1 MILMHQVSVCIHAC
15 ACVHVWVFVSASVR
29 VFVHACLC
37 PSVHVFQDI
46 IFMIIST
53 QLERLVRLKEIED
66 IAAAKKES
74 LKAKL
79 QLTVQMLADAY
90 DR

>member
-1 MILMHQVSVCIHAC
+1 MHMSVCMC
-15 ACVHVWVFVSASVR
+15 GCVSLHLSV
-29 VFVHACLC
+29 CLCMRGVC